1 MRFIMKRSMLI
12 FLRQENDHVHSS
24 IRPLKTIKNK
34 RMKYLKK
41 NILVTAFSLLM
52 AGMLL
57 ISGCTKKLD
66 QISQTTLVDGLFWN
80 NSSDLNTGT
89 NYLYSFLPGFEAP
102 LEDRYGG
109 LAMDVFSGTLD
120 PVSDGTRTV
129 PSSDA
134 NWDNSYKLIRA
145 ANNILEKAQTI
156 NNDNPVLTNYCV
168 AQAHF
173 FRALGYYKL
182 VRAYGDVPYVGHVLS
197 ETDAALYSSRTPR
210 EQIMDSI
217 YADLDFAA
225 ANSPQADQ
233 IAGSTT
239 VAGLPGIE
247 YGRITRGGVL
257 AFESRVALMAGTWNK
272 FHGGANA
279 DKHLQ
284 KAITAAQTVMTE
296 GKYALYTGDG
306 ANSYISQYS
315 YSAET
320 YSQNKEVIMARLYGQ
335 NATNNISSQSFA
347 RNPTTDGTCAA
358 TRKYLLTALYS
369 DGLPAGKSPL
379 DSNGKETGLL
389 TDYQNRDPRLVLTSF
404 KVGDPYVSINNAVNL
419 TYGNTYYYQQ
429 KKYWVKE
436 DFSQGYGFHDYYI
449 IRYAEVLL
457 NYAEATFELNGGKI
471 SDGDLDATI
480 NLLRKRATNNDNT
493 KLPLLTNAFVTAN
506 GLDMRTEIRRERTI
520 ELAFEGFNYWDQLRW
535 KTAETEM
542 PQALVERKYFT
553 DINYGSGATVPK
565 NIDPNG
571 YIIMEA
577 ASARKFNAARD
588 YLWPIPSAQIGLSQG
603 KLIQNPGWQ

>member
-1 MRFIMKRSMLI
+1 MIFIK
-12 FLRQENDHVHSS
+12 QGNDHSYPECFRES
-24 IRPLKTIKNK
+24 LKTIKNK

-41 NILVTAFSLLM
+41 NIVATAFSLLM

-57 ISGCTKKLD
+57 ISSCTKQLD
-66 QISQTTLVDGLFWN
+66 QVSQTTLVDGLFWN

-89 NYLYSFLPGFEAP
+89 NYLYSFLPGFETP

-120 PVSDGTRTV
+120 AVSDGTRTV

-134 NWDNSYKLIRA
+134 NWDNAYKLIRA

-182 VRAYGDVPYVGHVLS
+182 VRAYGDVPYSGHVLS
-197 ETDAALYSSRTPR
+197 ETDPALYSGRTPR

-233 IAGSTT
+233 ISGSTT
-239 VAGLPGIE
+239 VAGLPGSE

-296 GKYALYTGDG
+296 GKYALYTGDA

-335 NATNNISSQSFA
+335 NATNNVSSQSFA

-369 DGLPAGKSPL
+369 DGLPAGKSAL

>member
-1 MRFIMKRSMLI
+1 MKLI
-12 FLRQENDHVHSS
+12 
-24 IRPLKTIKNK
+24 
-34 RMKYLKK
+34 MKYLQK
-41 NILVTAFSLLM
+41 NILATALSLLT
-52 AGMLL
+52 AGALL
-57 ISGCTKKLD
+57 ISGCTKQLD
-66 QISQTTLVDGLFWN
+66 QVSQTQLVNGLFWN

-89 NYLYSFLPGFEAP
+89 NYLYSFLPGFETP

-120 PVSDGTRTV
+120 QVSDGTRTA
-129 PSSDA
+129 PSKDD
-134 NWDNSYKLIRA
+134 NWDNAYKLIRA
-145 ANNILEKAQTI
+145 ANNILEKSKTI
-156 NNDNPVLTNYCV
+156 TNDNPVLTNYCV

-182 VRAYGDVPYVGHVLS
+182 VRAYGDVPYLGHVPS
-197 ETDAALYSSRTPR
+197 ETDSVLYSPR
-210 EQIMDSI
+210 VPRDQIMDSI
-217 YADLDFAA
+217 YADLDSAA
-225 ANSPQADQ
+225 ANSPQADK

-239 VAGLPGIE
+239 VTGLPGSE
-247 YGRITRGGVL
+247 YGRITRGGAL

-272 FHGGANA
+272 FHGGTNVA
-279 DKHLQ
+279 KHLQ
-284 KAITAAQTVMTE
+284 KAITAAQTVMNE
-296 GKYALYTGDG
+296 GKYALYTADG
-306 ANSYISQYS
+306 ANSYLSQYG
-315 YSAET
+315 YAAET
-320 YSQNKEVIMARLYGQ
+320 YSQNKEVVMARLYGQ
-335 NATNNISSQSFA
+335 NNTNNISSESFA

-404 KVGDPYVSINNAVNL
+404 KVGDPYVSINNAINL

-457 NYAEATFELNGGKI
+457 NYAEATFELNGQI
-471 SDGDLDATI
+471 ADADLNATI
-480 NLLRKRATNNDNT
+480 NLLRKRATNNDIT
-493 KLPLLTNAFVTAN
+493 KLPLLTNAFVAAN

-542 PQALVERKYFT
+542 PQALVERKYFKSL
-553 DINYGSGATVPK
+553 NYGSGATVPK
-565 NIDPNG
+565 NIDANG
-571 YIIMEA
+571 YIVMEA
-577 ASARKFNAARD
+577 AAARKFDPNRD
-588 YLWPIPSAQIGLSQG
+588 YLWPIPSAQIGLSNG

>member
-1 MRFIMKRSMLI
+1 MRLI
-12 FLRQENDHVHSS
+12 
-24 IRPLKTIKNK
+24 
-34 RMKYLKK
+34 MKYLKK
-41 NILVTAFSLLM
+41 NIKTTGLGLLT

-57 ISGCTKKLD
+57 TSGCTKQLD
-66 QISQTTLVDGLFWN
+66 QLSQTTLVNQQFWN
-80 NSSDLNTGT
+80 NSSDLNIGT
-89 NYLYSFLPGFEAP
+89 NYLYSFLPGFETP

-109 LAMDVFSGTLD
+109 LAMDVFNGTLD
-120 PVSDGTRTV
+120 KISDGTRTV
-129 PSSDA
+129 PA
-134 NWDNSYKLIRA
+134 NDDNWNNPYKLIRA

-156 NNDNPVLTNYCV
+156 TNDNPALTTYSI
-168 AQAHF
+168 AQARF
-173 FRALGYYKL
+173 FRAFAYYKL
-182 VRAYGDVPYVGHVLS
+182 VRAYGDVPYLGRTAS
-197 ETDAALYSSRTPR
+197 ETDSLIFSPRLPR
-210 EQIMDSI
+210 EQIMDSM

-225 ANSPQADQ
+225 ANSPQADK
-233 IAGSTT
+233 ISGSTT
-239 VAGLPGIE
+239 VAGSAGSE

-257 AFESRVALMAGTWNK
+257 AFESRVALMAGTWAK
-272 FHGGANA
+272 FRGGSNA
-279 DKHLQ
+279 AKHLQ

-306 ANSYISQYS
+306 ANSYISQYG
-315 YSAET
+315 YAAET
-320 YSQNKEVIMARLYGQ
+320 YSQNKEVVMARLYGQ
-335 NATNNISSQSFA
+335 NASNNVSSQSFA

-358 TRKYLLTALYS
+358 TRKYVLTALYS

-436 DFSQGYGFHDYYI
+436 DFTQGYGFHDYYI

-457 NYAEATFELNGGKI
+457 NYAEATFELNDGKI

-520 ELAFEGFNYWDQLRW
+520 ELAFEGFYYWDLLRW

-553 DINYGSGATVPK
+553 GLNYGGATPPK
-565 NIDPNG
+565 NIDANG

-577 ASARKFNAARD
+577 AAPVRKFDPNKD
-588 YLWPIPSAQIGLSQG
+588 YLWPIPSTQIGLSHG
-603 KLIQNPGWQ
+603 NVIQNPGWQ